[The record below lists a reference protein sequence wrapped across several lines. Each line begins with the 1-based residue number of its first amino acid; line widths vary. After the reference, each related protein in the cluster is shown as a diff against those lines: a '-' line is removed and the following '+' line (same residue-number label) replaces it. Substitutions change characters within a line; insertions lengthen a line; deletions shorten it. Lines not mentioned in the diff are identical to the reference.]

1 MTYDLR
7 TADHLGTEPEVV
19 ARHIPGP
26 LPSFPDVVEVDGNR
40 WRVLEIRHVVHTA
53 DDGYRR
59 VDHVAVVEP
68 E

>member
-1 MTYDLR
+1 MSSTIVLLVGAAWRRWYGIRR
-7 TADHLGTEPEVV
+7 T
-19 ARHIPGP
+19 
-26 LPSFPDVVEVDGNR
+26 S
-40 WRVLEIRHVVHTA
+40 RVQIRHVVHTA